1 LGLFSEAGDISGIAL
16 LLDDAGEVVIAAGNR
31 PVGIQLASAAA
42 THQATSGAG
51 LGSVLNLEEG
61 RSRHE
66 YVSGEDD
73 ERAWEAGQAMTLDQA
88 VSLALAQLATKE
100 TI

>member
-1 LGLFSEAGDISGIAL
+1 
-16 LLDDAGEVVIAAGNR
+16 VIATGNR
-31 PVGIQLASAAA
+31 PVGIQLAAAAA

-88 VSLALAQLATKE
+88 VTLALAQLARKE